1 MFNAHNPNFNAR
13 ERKKEES
20 LNKINLNVCDNI
32 LHRAHYVLLLLH
44 YSFSQLMQINFN
56 WPCKKISF
64 YPPPPYYSSL
74 SPCSFL
80 SSSLSLSLSLYLSI
94 YLSLSLSFSPL
105 SLSLSIYL
113 SLLPPPS
120 YLFLRLSYSLS
131 YSPPSLPPSPSPSL
145 SLLSLLLY
153 LLLTLVH
160 LSFFHISLLFFSSII

>member
-80 SSSLSLSLSLYLSI
+80 S
-94 YLSLSLSFSPL
+94 
-105 SLSLSIYL
+105 LSLSIYL
-113 SLLPPPS
+113 SLYLSPLSLSLSLSISLSFLLPPIS
-120 YLFLRLSYSLS
+120 FSVSLTLSLTLL
-131 YSPPSLPPSPSPSL
+131 PPSLPLPPPLFLSSL
-145 SLLSLLLY
+145 SCFIYFLLSFISPFSIF
-153 LLLTLVH
+153 
-160 LSFFHISLLFFSSII
+160 LSSFSRV